1 MKFKVVW
8 TGLVVFALFAGIANA
23 QTPNTTSTG
32 RRWTVVRIADPV
44 MVGREILMGTYLI
57 IHDEAKMAKGE
68 PCTTIYRFDPKTGPK
83 EQVVAFMCLPHRGVA
98 SATNTLTVRSGNGW
112 LDVGVLQAY
121 GFAGDDEKHG
131 VPADR

>member
-1 MKFKVVW
+1 MKFKAVW
-8 TGLVVFALFAGIANA
+8 AGLASLALFAGTANA

-32 RRWTVVRIADPV
+32 QRWSVVRISEPV

-57 IHDEAKMAKGE
+57 VHDEAKMAKGE

-83 EQVVAFMCLPHRGVA
+83 EQVTAFMCLPHRGVA
-98 SATNTLTVRSGNGW
+98 AATTTLSIKSDGL

-121 GFAGDDEKHG
+121 TFAGDDESHG
-131 VPADR
+131 VPATGR